1 MTRPKER
8 GILFSAAMV
17 RAILDGRK
25 TVTRRIVR
33 PQGPTDAAVRKRCGG
48 GYHYFTDHHAR
59 SPAHFRVAGPVS
71 LVRDL
76 GGPTELVS
84 PYGARGDRLWVRE
97 TWRPC
102 TGIVACLDSDSADVV
117 VRYAADGST
126 LYYSESQIPDG
137 WTMPKSAARGMVTPL
152 HMPRWA
158 SRLVLEIV
166 DVRIERLQAISE
178 EDAAREGVD
187 PVTPPGA
194 AVILD
199 RPSAK
204 SHRYAFAMLWLDLHG
219 ENAPWDT
226 NPWVW
231 RVEFK
236 THFSRRGTA

>member
-25 TVTRRIVR
+25 TVTRRIVTVPWRRSVRALPYDPYWVDGKEDGLLVMDDYGDYHPAESALRGYGR
-33 PQGPTDAAVRKRCGG
+33 P
-48 GYHYFTDHHAR
+48 
-59 SPAHFRVAGPVS
+59 
-71 LVRDL
+71 
-76 GGPTELVS
+76 
-84 PYGARGDRLWVRE
+84 GDRLWVRE

-102 TGIVACLDSDSADVV
+102 IADGGGHIPDAADVV
-117 VRYAADGST
+117 VRYAADEST
-126 LYYSESQIPDG
+126 LYYPESRIPDE
-137 WTMPKSAARGMVTPL
+137 WTMPKAAARGMVTPL

-231 RVEFK
+231 RLEFK